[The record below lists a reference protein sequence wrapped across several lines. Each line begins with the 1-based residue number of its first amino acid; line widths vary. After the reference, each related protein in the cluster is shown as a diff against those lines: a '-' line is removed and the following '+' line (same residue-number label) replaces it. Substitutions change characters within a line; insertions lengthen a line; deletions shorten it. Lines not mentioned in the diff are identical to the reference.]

1 MTSIQTHPQV
11 SIKQFDGIY
20 NTFITSGNVNCS
32 YQLLD
37 IWFSLMEMFIYLSVE
52 WHVALVST
60 FFGNVSANSITVVS
74 ILLSIFYTCHEAWWD
89 VTCLIVPHSAPVW
102 QVMFTLMYSDHF
114 FHLLKHIV
122 PCRSFRREKM
132 LYLRIL
138 SKIEMI
144 LVYFFTVNEMH
155 HQGGVSLAPDLFCS
169 RTMTPNIQ
177 PMSIRTSSVKKNK
190 KSPTVPWSQHQV
202 FLGLHVNWWK

>member
-1 MTSIQTHPQV
+1 
-11 SIKQFDGIY
+11 
-20 NTFITSGNVNCS
+20 
-32 YQLLD
+32 
-37 IWFSLMEMFIYLSVE
+37 MFIYLSVE

-169 RTMTPNIQ
+169 RTITPNIQ
-177 PMSIRTSSVKKNK
+177 AMSLRTILSMTSWDYVKRQKDLRKVTSTEDLCLVLQEVWNSYLLSFFK
-190 KSPTVPWSQHQV
+190 KRVQV
-202 FLGLHVNWWK
+202 